1 MKMKAGRVEKMIRY
15 SARTT
20 GMGDDERTEG
30 RRIRLLLE
38 QISLEHAEKKGVW
51 EHDTQKRFMASGL
64 ECVCN

>member
-38 QISLEHAEKKGVW
+38 QISLEHAEKKAFGSMIP
-51 EHDTQKRFMASGL
+51 RRGL
-64 ECVCN
+64 WPQV